1 MSVRIHHTAIYV
13 TDLQRAEEFYSR
25 HFGFK
30 RYKTFNA
37 GQPNEFCMMES
48 EQGGGMLELF
58 HRPQS
63 AGETAPQPP
72 IGFNHICFLVDDV
85 DAYYERL
92 KDEVPFHVTPR
103 DADVFRI
110 AFFKDH
116 DGVVVELLQERR
128 A

>member
-1 MSVRIHHTAIYV
+1 MAIYV
-13 TDLQRAEEFYSR
+13 SDLRRAEEFYSR

-48 EQGGGMLELF
+48 EKDGGMIELF

-63 AGETAPQPP
+63 AGEAPVPTP
-72 IGFNHICFLVDDV
+72 IGFNHLCFLVDDV
-85 DAYYERL
+85 DAYHERL
-92 KDEVPFHVTPR
+92 KDEVTFHVAPR

-110 AFFKDH
+110 AFFKDP
-116 DGVVVELLQERR
+116 DGVVVELLQERK
-128 A
+128 